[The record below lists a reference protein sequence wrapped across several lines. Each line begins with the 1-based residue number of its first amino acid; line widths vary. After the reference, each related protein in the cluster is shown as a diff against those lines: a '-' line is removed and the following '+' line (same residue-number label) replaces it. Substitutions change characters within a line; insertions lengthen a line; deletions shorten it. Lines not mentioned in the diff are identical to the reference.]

1 MSDKKTDK
9 RQNPKAENLKE
20 ILKGFGIRTQKELDE
35 ALYKALD
42 GLTIGIMTEAPVIDS
57 T

>member
-1 MSDKKTDK
+1 MSDKKSDK

-35 ALYKALD
+35 ALY

>member
-1 MSDKKTDK
+1 MAEKKTIK
-9 RQNPKAENLKE
+9 RQDPKTEKLKE
-20 ILKGFGIRTQKELDE
+20 ILKGLGIRSQKELDE

>member
-1 MSDKKTDK
+1 MAEKKTVK
-9 RQNPKAENLKE
+9 RQDPKVEKLKE
-20 ILKGFGIRTQKELDE
+20 ILKGLGIRSQKELDE

>member
-1 MSDKKTDK
+1 MAEEKAK

-20 ILKGFGIRTQKELDE
+20 ILKGLGIRSQKELDE
-35 ALYKALD
+35 ALYNALD
-42 GLTIGIMTEAPVIDS
+42 GLTIGIMTESPVIDS

>member
-1 MSDKKTDK
+1 MAEEKAK
-9 RQNPKAENLKE
+9 RQNPKAENLNE
-20 ILKGFGIRTQKELDE
+20 ILKGLGIRSQKELDE

-42 GLTIGIMTEAPVIDS
+42 GLTIGIMTESPVIDS

>member
-1 MSDKKTDK
+1 MSDKKSGK

-20 ILKGFGIRTQKELDE
+20 ILKPFGIRTQKELDE

>member
-1 MSDKKTDK
+1 MADEKAIK

>member
-1 MSDKKTDK
+1 MSDKKSGK

-20 ILKGFGIRTQKELDE
+20 ILKEFGIRTQKELDE

>member
-1 MSDKKTDK
+1 MAEKKTIK
-9 RQNPKAENLKE
+9 RQDPKAEKLKE
-20 ILKGFGIRTQKELDE
+20 ILKGLGIRSQKELDE

-42 GLTIGIMTEAPVIDS
+42 GLTIGIMTEPPVIDS